1 MAKTEH
7 EIKIRN
13 DQVEWEPRPTL
24 SSADYA
30 SLEVWEEPLVEL
42 RLPKLFNLRS
52 DPFERADHDGIGYKT
67 WRIEKLYALGP
78 AQTYVARWLQSF
90 KEFPPRQKPGT
101 FNLSSVMEKL
111 SATAQ

>member
-30 SLEVWEEPLVEL
+30 SLEVWEEEREKIWWGEWVCVGRSEEVPNPGDHVVRDVAGESIFIVRNDAGEL
-42 RLPKLFNLRS
+42 RAFYN
-52 DPFERADHDGIGYKT
+52 
-67 WRIEKLYALGP
+67 
-78 AQTYVARWLQSF
+78 V
-90 KEFPPRQKPGT
+90 
-101 FNLSSVMEKL
+101 
-111 SATAQ
+111 